1 MVVEVVEMVE
11 ETVAAAVVVAPR
23 RAAAGA
29 GAKWRATAEELAKA
43 PGTVK
48 TSNHVGKS
56 TMKEGAGNIANQA
69 VR

>member
-1 MVVEVVEMVE
+1 MELVEMVE

-29 GAKWRATAEELAKA
+29 GAKWRAAAEELAQA
-43 PGTVK
+43 PGTIK
-48 TSNHVGKS
+48 TSNHVGKG
-56 TMKEGAGNIANQA
+56 TIKEGAGNIANQA